1 MYIEREKTE
10 RERERDRESG
20 GVRVEKRDSEKRSC
34 L

>member
-10 RERERDRESG
+10 RERDREG
-20 GVRVEKRDSEKRSC
+20 GGIRVEKRDSEKRSC

>member
-10 RERERDRESG
+10 RERDRESG
-20 GVRVEKRDSEKRSC
+20 GIGVEKRDSEKRSC